1 MYYMFTCM
9 EGKTAHIVIIA
20 GNFRG
25 WSRFMYKMAYIKV
38 TFWVRDRA
46 VPDFSPIA
54 HNTPYTDRCLN
65 ASQVYMRSTQELQH
79 TTWAQLTY
87 DTILRQL

>member
-20 GNFRG
+20 GNLRG

-38 TFWVRDRA
+38 TFWSEIA
-46 VPDFSPIA
+46 QYPIFHQLHTTPLTQTGVLMLVKSICA
-54 HNTPYTDRCLN
+54 QRKSYNTPHGHN
-65 ASQVYMRSTQELQH
+65 
-79 TTWAQLTY
+79 
-87 DTILRQL
+87 